1 LKESQEALFTE
12 YLEGYKK
19 LIIKVARIYCI
30 DPEDRKDLI
39 QDIIVQL
46 WKSYPKYDRTFSV
59 STWTYRIAIN
69 VSISHL
75 RKVAT
80 RTKTQNSYHQEND
93 LLQITDT
100 HIDENL
106 EQLYRFIDLLK
117 PIDKAIIILYLEGCK
132 NKEISSVMGM
142 SVTNI
147 STKKQRIKEELKTYF
162 ESLKQKK
169 DEI

>member
-1 LKESQEALFTE
+1 MKESQEALFTE

-46 WKSYPKYDRTFSV
+46 WKSFPKYDPTFSV

-80 RTKTQNSYHQEND
+80 RTKTQNSYHKENE

-132 NKEISSVMGM
+132 IKEISSVMGM

-162 ESLKQKK
+162 ESLKQK
-169 DEI
+169 

>member
-1 LKESQEALFTE
+1 MKESQEALFTE

-30 DPEDRKDLI
+30 DPDDRKDLI

-46 WKSYPKYDRTFSV
+46 WKSFPKYDRTFSV

-80 RTKTQNSYHQEND
+80 RTKTQNSYHQENE

-162 ESLKQKK
+162 KSLKQK
-169 DEI
+169 